1 MSKFLTPPVWYDK
14 NGNLNEMLTGTGGG
28 YSNVVIGVQSTIAG
42 TGSVAIGGQ
51 SILGVDGAIVD
62 NNNSIAIGCS
72 SRAEALGGIAIGY
85 KASTT
90 SNDCIA
96 IGNEAKAKAYVNIA
110 IGGNAQASEEY
121 GIAIGEE
128 AQATKRDSI
137 AIGGGAKTTTQDT
150 IQLGDNTKSYDL
162 TVGNGTGIL
171 GIGSIKFQKMTK
183 SSETTVPI
191 SSPGVYLCCAT
202 NKGLS
207 EMAIIFIENTHT
219 DSVALQTSDTLCK
232 YVAQYQGEW
241 IQQIQVGL
249 GATINYCF
257 KIIDVTA

>member
-14 NGNLNEMLTGTGGG
+14 NGEENQSLVNYANAGVSGPTNIAFGLDAKSGTDNDSHSCIAVGYQATATGQGAIAVGSYDSNGNPATPSTGA
-28 YSNVVIGVQSTIAG
+28 S
-42 TGSVAIGGQ
+42 AIGPG
-51 SILGVDGAIVD
+51 
-62 NNNSIAIGCS
+62 
-72 SRAEALGGIAIGY
+72 
-85 KASTT
+85 T
-90 SNDCIA
+90 
-96 IGNEAKAKAYVNIA
+96 IA
-110 IGGNAQASEEY
+110 IGGGASATD
-121 GIAIGEE
+121 GSLAIGDS
-128 AQATKRDSI
+128 ASANVPDSI
-137 AIGGGAKTTTQDT
+137 AIGGSATAGSHQ
-150 IQLGDNTKSYDL
+150 IQLGGNNNLFNL
-162 TVGNGTGIL
+162 TVGDGTGAL
-171 GIGSIKFQKMTK
+171 GIGSIKFEKMTK

-241 IQQIQVGL
+241 IQQIQVGS